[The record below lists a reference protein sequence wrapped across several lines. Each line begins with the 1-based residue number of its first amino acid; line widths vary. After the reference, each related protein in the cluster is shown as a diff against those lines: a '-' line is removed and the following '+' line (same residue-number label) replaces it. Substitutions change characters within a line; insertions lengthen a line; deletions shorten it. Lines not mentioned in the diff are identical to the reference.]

1 MFSKQTD
8 ISKKLKDITTID
20 IQLNFQD
27 DAG

>member
-8 ISKKLKDITTID
+8 ISKKLKDISTVD